1 MVVSAVDLLSL
12 QCLVQTLL
20 ERVSQLSCSATSQ
33 PSQFPPSR
41 SARRWSRR
49 QATLRKL
56 YSASVVDVCSQV
68 NGDCSAP
75 ASSALR
81 SPAHIPTVS
90 PLHASPV
97 EALSDDDV
105 ATIICDIPNVQL
117 NTYDC
122 SKSALCYRS
131 KTRLEADFQLLQV
144 RGRHLREAGYSI
156 NMVFAGMDSSHPTP
170 ALELADNSTFKPEIS
185 SASDVVD
192 AFRSSRPIASSVSQ
206 PAARSGP
213 LFKDDVPQSR
223 GQECKQQ

>member
-1 MVVSAVDLLSL
+1 M
-12 QCLVQTLL
+12 L
-20 ERVSQLSCSATSQ
+20 ERVNHLSCSATSQ
-33 PSQFPPSR
+33 PSQLPPSR
-41 SARRWSRR
+41 SARRRRRR
-49 QATLRKL
+49 QATLPKL

-68 NGDCSAP
+68 IGVCSAP

-97 EALSDDDV
+97 EALSDEDV

-117 NTYDC
+117 NTYNC

-156 NMVFAGMDSSHPTP
+156 NMVFAGMDSSHSTP
-170 ALELADNSTFKPEIS
+170 AMDQPDNSTRDPEIS
-185 SASDVVD
+185 SPSGVVD
-192 AFRSSRPIASSVSQ
+192 SSRSFRPIASSVCQ
-206 PAARSGP
+206 PSAGHGP
-213 LFKDDVPQSR
+213 LFTDDVPQS
-223 GQECKQQ
+223 GAKECKQQ

>member
-1 MVVSAVDLLSL
+1 MQCHLAAFAVSTFSFCETSESKTSYAAKTL
-12 QCLVQTLL
+12 QCLSFL
-20 ERVSQLSCSATSQ
+20 
-33 PSQFPPSR
+33 
-41 SARRWSRR
+41 
-49 QATLRKL
+49 
-56 YSASVVDVCSQV
+56 DVCSQV

-122 SKSALCYRS
+122 SKSALCYRC

-170 ALELADNSTFKPEIS
+170 ALDLPDNSTRDTEIS
-185 SASDVVD
+185 SPSGVVD
-192 AFRSSRPIASSVSQ
+192 ASHSFRPIASPVSQ
-206 PAARSGP
+206 PAAGWGP
-213 LFKDDVPQSR
+213 LFNDDVPQSG